1 MRAYLSLFRIRF
13 ISSIQYRAAALAGIS
28 TQFAWG
34 FMLIFSYKAFY
45 RSNPGA
51 FSMDFSHLV
60 SYIWLQQAFLNLFV
74 NWIRDNDIIGAIRDG
89 NISYELARPVGLY
102 GKWYMQIAAN
112 RVARTLLRCF
122 PLLIVAFIL
131 PEPIGLRL
139 PPDLI
144 HAAGFLASMLL
155 ALGVTT
161 AYVLLVY
168 STAILTLSPYGL
180 WVILM
185 MLGDFLSGQ
194 LIPLTFFP
202 GAARRVAELLPFAA
216 MQNMPLRIY
225 TGNITGT
232 GILYGISFQCF
243 WLLTLVTLG
252 CLVMKKALTRVTVQG
267 G

>member
-13 ISSIQYRAAALAGIS
+13 ISSIQYRAAALAGIA

-34 FMLIFSYKAFY
+34 FLLIFSYRAFY

-51 FSMDFSHLV
+51 FSMEFSHLV
-60 SYIWLQQAFLNLFV
+60 SYIWLQQAFLNLFTS
-74 NWIRDNDIIGAIRDG
+74 WIRDNDIMGAITDG
-89 NISYELARPVGLY
+89 SISYELARPIDLY
-102 GKWYMQIAAN
+102 GKWFSQITAN
-112 RVARTLLRCF
+112 RVARTLLRCA
-122 PLLIVAFIL
+122 PVLIVAFIL
-131 PEPIGLRL
+131 PEPIGLEL

-144 HAAGFLASMLL
+144 HAAGFLISMLL

-168 STAILTLSPYGL
+168 SLTIFTLSSNGL
-180 WVILM
+180 WTVLV

-194 LIPLTFFP
+194 IIPLTFFP

-225 TGNITGT
+225 TGNISG
-232 GILYGISFQCF
+232 YGIVQGIALQCF
-243 WLLTLVTLG
+243 WLPALTLLG
-252 CLVMKKALTRVTVQG
+252 YLVMKKALTKVIVQG